1 MSTLNEIL
9 TVGLVLVLLFGSI
22 CLYLYTR
29 IQQNEQKL
37 NLVENIL
44 LDLKIANEIKGYP
57 DLPAPAVGS
66 SAAPVISSAGNG
78 GSQAPASYKP
88 MDAPDVEM
96 ATGVEETASD
106 SFAANSDSSA
116 DSGLANGSHANQLE
130 ALEEETLP
138 FEAMTEDAAA
148 AAATS
153 PEVVTVSTTKV
164 SPNYTALTFSE
175 LKALAKQ
182 RGVAGTNGM
191 RRQQLIEALNTSDRV
206 GTVNSA
212 NGQQSFLE
220 ISA

>member
-57 DLPAPAVGS
+57 DLPAPVSGWQASGADEQSS
-66 SAAPVISSAGNG
+66 SAVAVAPVNDSAR
-78 GSQAPASYKP
+78 ATYKP
-88 MDAPDVEM
+88 MDASDVEM
-96 ATGVEETASD
+96 AQPLAAVSENAVDGSL
-106 SFAANSDSSA
+106 AANK
-116 DSGLANGSHANQLE
+116 LE
-130 ALEEETLP
+130 TLEEETLP
-138 FEAMTEDAAA
+138 FEATTEDAADSA
-148 AAATS
+148 AISGSAAS
-153 PEVVTVSTTKV
+153 PEVITVPTTKV
-164 SPNYTALTFSE
+164 SANYTALTFSE

-191 RRQQLIEALNTSDRV
+191 RRQQLIEALNTSDR
-206 GTVNSA
+206 
-212 NGQQSFLE
+212 NGVVTSNQQSFLE

>member
-57 DLPAPAVGS
+57 DLPVPAIG
-66 SAAPVISSAGNG
+66 SSAGNG
-78 GSQAPASYKP
+78 ASQAPVASGSPASYKP

>member
-57 DLPAPAVGS
+57 DLPAPVG
-66 SAAPVISSAGNG
+66 G
-78 GSQAPASYKP
+78 GSAVSSPASASYKP
-88 MDAPDVEM
+88 MDIPDVEM
-96 ATGVEETASD
+96 ATGIEETA
-106 SFAANSDSSA
+106 NDSSA
-116 DSGLANGSHANQLE
+116 DGSGSSSANLE

-138 FEAMTEDAAA
+138 FEATTEDAANGSA
-148 AAATS
+148 ANGSSATS
-153 PEVVTVSTTKV
+153 PEVINVPTTKV
-164 SPNYTALTFSE
+164 SANYTAMTFSE

-206 GTVNSA
+206 SAVNSA
-212 NGQQSFLE
+212 ANGAANATQQSFLE